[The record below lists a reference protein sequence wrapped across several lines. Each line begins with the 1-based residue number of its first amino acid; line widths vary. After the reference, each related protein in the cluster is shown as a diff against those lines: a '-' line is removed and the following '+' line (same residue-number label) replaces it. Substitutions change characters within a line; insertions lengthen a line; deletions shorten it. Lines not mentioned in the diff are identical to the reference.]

1 MKRTMIN
8 VVLAVA
14 ALGTALG
21 THALTPTINMADQ
34 KGRFELETLVP
45 TSFAD
50 WEIDTSVVPLKVD
63 PATQRQLN
71 RIYNQTLS
79 RTYINKQGER
89 VMLSVAYGGDQSNTM
104 AVHRPE
110 VCYVAQGFNMNYNR
124 LDQLPTAYGSLPVR
138 HLVASQGNRIEPIT
152 YWITVG
158 EHAIDPGMN
167 QKLQQLRYSLAG
179 QVPDGML
186 VRVSSI
192 DGDRE
197 QAYVLQQRFVKDML
211 ASVSDAG
218 RRRLIGT
225 MNKP

>member
-1 MKRTMIN
+1 MNRTVTN
-8 VVLAVA
+8 VVLAGAMLATAV
-14 ALGTALG
+14 GTR
-21 THALTPTINMADQ
+21 ALTPTVNMADQ
-34 KGRFELETLVP
+34 KGHFELEKLVP
-45 TSFAD
+45 ASFAD
-50 WEIDTSVVPLKVD
+50 WEIDASVVPLKVD
-63 PATQRQLN
+63 PETQRQLN

-124 LDQLPTAYGSLPVR
+124 LDQLSTAYGSLPVR
-138 HLVASQGNRIEPIT
+138 RLVATQGNRIEPIT

-158 EHAIDPGMN
+158 EHTIDPGMS
-167 QKLQQLRYSLAG
+167 QKWQQLRYSLAG

-192 DGDRE
+192 ETDRE
-197 QAYVLQQRFVKDML
+197 RAYVLQQRFVNDML
-211 ASVSDAG
+211 ASVSESG
-218 RRRLIGT
+218 RQRLIG
-225 MNKP
+225 NGAP